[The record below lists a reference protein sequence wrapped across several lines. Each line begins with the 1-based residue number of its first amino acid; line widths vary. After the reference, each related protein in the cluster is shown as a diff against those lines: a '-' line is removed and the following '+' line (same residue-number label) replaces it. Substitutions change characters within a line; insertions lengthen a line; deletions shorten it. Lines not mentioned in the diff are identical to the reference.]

1 MASYSATVITPRPL
15 EEVFSYL
22 ADFRN
27 VADWDPSITESVLLS
42 DGDAVAVGA
51 RFRVT
56 TKTSVSEVVLEYE
69 TTRLDSPHMV
79 GLRGENNSVVSV
91 DTITLTEDGSR
102 GCSVTYDAVL
112 ELKGIRKLADPLL
125 ELGFRRLGD
134 KAAKGL
140 AEKLDG
146 SISSQRG

>member
-1 MASYSATVITPRPL
+1 VASYSATVTTPRPVQ
-15 EEVFSYL
+15 EVFAYL

-27 VADWDPSITESVLLS
+27 VAEWDPSIVESALL
-42 DGDAVAVGA
+42 GDTDPIAVGA

-56 TKTSVSEVVLEYE
+56 TKTSVNEVVLEYE
-69 TTRLDSPHMV
+69 TTRLEHPHLV
-79 GLRGENNSVVSV
+79 GLRGENDAVVSV
-91 DTITLTEDGSR
+91 DTISLTENGTG
-102 GCSVTYDAVL
+102 GCAVTYDAVL

-134 KAAKGL
+134 KAARGL

-146 SISSQRG
+146 QITEQGA